1 MKYDVVV
8 ILSHQSFD
16 GINSSEYEKR
26 LNHGLNIFKNND
38 CKFIMLC
45 SETANQKNLQYLI
58 DNGVDEKSIILQ
70 KYSRDTI
77 TEAYYSKKM
86 IPENCKN
93 ILIIS
98 SDYHI
103 NYRVSLIF
111 DYVFNCEYDVK
122 YENVYTGKMGKK
134 EVILNQSK
142 SLKLFLKNFLLE
154 EPIENQIKKHK
165 LYKEIIWIY

>member
-77 TEAYYSKKM
+77 TEAYYSKK
-86 IPENCKN
+86 N
-93 ILIIS
+93 
-98 SDYHI
+98 D
-103 NYRVSLIF
+103 
-111 DYVFNCEYDVK
+111 
-122 YENVYTGKMGKK
+122 T
-134 EVILNQSK
+134 
-142 SLKLFLKNFLLE
+142 
-154 EPIENQIKKHK
+154 
-165 LYKEIIWIY
+165 